1 MGRVF
6 MKLYKK
12 IVIISLSALISIPVL
27 LMALFAL
34 FLILVKLDEVNIS
47 ELKNNF
53 EEIPNVKV
61 EEMPVNN

>member
-1 MGRVF
+1 